1 MEGLYMRLSAKNN
14 FTSDLAE
21 NRKFKLKLLR
31 IIGFFL
37 MIIVGYLFL
46 KGNHYS
52 KLAGYFVYM
61 SAACSILPLP
71 SPPYVIGIGK
81 IFNPWLIAFLGAFG
95 NIIAAFFEYY
105 FIGWLFSQTELQ
117 QKVEANK
124 FFQRFADLFNRAGFS
139 CLLFTGFAPIPLDP
153 FHFTAILTRYS
164 IPKYL
169 LAIFIGRYP
178 RYYLLALVGDSFQ
191 IDNRYLIIMLVALV
205 LVPVVV
211 AFILK
216 RFRAIGYK
224 SKTSVA

>member
-124 FFQRFADLFNRAGFS
+124 FFQRFANSSFCAKINLNAGFLERTKS
-139 CLLFTGFAPIPLDP
+139 VWAAVTCNQGIYFFT
-153 FHFTAILTRYS
+153 
-164 IPKYL
+164 
-169 LAIFIGRYP
+169 
-178 RYYLLALVGDSFQ
+178 Q
-191 IDNRYLIIMLVALV
+191 QVA
-205 LVPVVV
+205 
-211 AFILK
+211 
-216 RFRAIGYK
+216 
-224 SKTSVA
+224 